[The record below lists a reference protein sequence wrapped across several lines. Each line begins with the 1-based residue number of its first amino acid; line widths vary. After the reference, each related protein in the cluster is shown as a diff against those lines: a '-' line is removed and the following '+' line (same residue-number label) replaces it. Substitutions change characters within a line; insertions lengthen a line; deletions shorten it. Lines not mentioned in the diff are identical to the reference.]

1 MLTTF
6 DRHILLRFSVSIVV
20 LVTALVVFFIVLD
33 YVEHIDDFM
42 DRGAKMRQVF
52 LIYYPSYVPEMVKLI
67 SPLAVFM
74 SCVYLTGRLS
84 QQLQIAALQ
93 TSGVSLQRLLVP
105 YLVVGLVLTATMF
118 WFNGWLVPQSNVVRL
133 DFEERFLKDAPRQID
148 SNHIHRQ
155 ESPGS
160 IVTVA
165 FFDRRSNIG
174 HRASLQRFS
183 NGKRLEERIDATR
196 MQWVDTLQV
205 WRLQAAVRRTFTDDG
220 YERREEITVLD
231 TTLTVFPRDFA
242 RTEKDVQSMTIP
254 LAREY
259 IDALNRAG
267 ADNLGRA
274 RVEYY
279 SKFSYPIANFIL
291 VLIGVPLASVRRRGG
306 QAVQLAIGLAIAFIY
321 LTVMKFVEP
330 FGYTEALEPVVAAWL
345 PHVVFCIIGLVVVAR
360 TRK

>member
-6 DRHILLRFSVSIVV
+6 DRHILLRFSISFVV

-52 LIYYPSYVPEMVKLI
+52 LVYYPSYVPEMVKLI

-93 TSGVSLQRLLVP
+93 TSGVSLQRLLIP
-105 YLVVGLVLTATMF
+105 YLVVGLVLTVAMF

-133 DFEERFLKDAPRQID
+133 DFEERFLKEAPRQID
-148 SNHIHRQ
+148 SNDIHRQ

-183 NGKRLEERIDATR
+183 DGKRLEERIDATR
-196 MQWVDTLQV
+196 MQWIDSLQV
-205 WRLQAAVRRTFTDDG
+205 WRLQAAVRRTFTKDG
-220 YERREEITVLD
+220 SESREEIAVLD
-231 TTLTVFPRDFA
+231 TSLTVFPRDFA

-259 IDALNRAG
+259 IEALNRAG

-306 QAVQLAIGLAIAFIY
+306 QAVQLGIGLAIAFIY
-321 LTVMKFVEP
+321 LAVMKFVEP

-345 PHVVFCIIGLVVVAR
+345 PHVVFCVIGLVVVAR